1 MERSEKRILTTH
13 AGSLVRTPELKA
25 LSKSHKDRAAETP
38 SSETYDEILK
48 RSTAEVV
55 KKQAAI
61 GVEIISDGEFG
72 KSSWSI
78 YILDRITGFEVRSD
92 QLRPVTWLGRDL
104 ERFGEVIGR
113 EMPSVLMGRPT
124 EACVGPIEYGNRAP
138 IRRAIS
144 NFQEALRDVK
154 VEEAFLTAVA
164 PASTAYDGV
173 NEYYASDQEYVF
185 ALA

>member
-13 AGSLVRTPELKA
+13 VGSLVRTPELKA

-55 KKQAAI
+55 KKQAAT
-61 GVEIISDGEFG
+61 GVDIISDGEFG

-78 YILDRITGFEVRSD
+78 YILDRTTGFEIRSD

-113 EMPSVLMGRPT
+113 EMGPATNRRIWSRLKIQRRSTRRHAVISSRGM
-124 EACVGPIEYGNRAP
+124 EA
-138 IRRAIS
+138 
-144 NFQEALRDVK
+144 
-154 VEEAFLTAVA
+154 
-164 PASTAYDGV
+164 
-173 NEYYASDQEYVF
+173 
-185 ALA
+185 